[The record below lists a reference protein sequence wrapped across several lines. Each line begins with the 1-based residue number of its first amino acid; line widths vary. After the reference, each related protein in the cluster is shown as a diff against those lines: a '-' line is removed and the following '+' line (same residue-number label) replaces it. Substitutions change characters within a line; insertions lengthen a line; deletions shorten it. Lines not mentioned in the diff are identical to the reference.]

1 VPLVKDPCFRALLS
15 GENPDH
21 RPQVSQLLI
30 LWEKLNLKL
39 DFNTLIATPGKPVM
53 PGLTWHPFMQAEMHR
68 QEW

>member
-30 LWEKLNLKL
+30 L
-39 DFNTLIATPGKPVM
+39 
-53 PGLTWHPFMQAEMHR
+53 
-68 QEW
+68 